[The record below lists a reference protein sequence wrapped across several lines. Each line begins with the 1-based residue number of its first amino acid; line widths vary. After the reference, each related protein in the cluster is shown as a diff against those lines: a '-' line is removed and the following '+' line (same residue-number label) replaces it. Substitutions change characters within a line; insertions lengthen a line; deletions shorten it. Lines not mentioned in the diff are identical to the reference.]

1 MKNKIANT
9 VTVLLWKENKRNY
22 ASVTAI
28 HNTVTSALNEI
39 FRNNNIFIQ
48 ITFTHALLLP
58 KDQTSIFYSHVAL
71 FSIQGDTKTANVKQQ
86 PAEAQDRTHDTCIR
100 STYNIHYHYTTE
112 VSFFQQFY
120 SDESFDYLVIMRTEQ
135 PTKYMF

>member
-9 VTVLLWKENKRNY
+9 VTALLWKENKRNY

-28 HNTVTSALNEI
+28 HNTVIHVSALNEI

-48 ITFTHALLLP
+48 MAFTHALLLP

-71 FSIQGDTKTANVKQQ
+71 FSIQCDTKTPNAIQKT
-86 PAEAQDRTHDTCIR
+86 AEAQDRTHDTSI
-100 STYNIHYHYTTE
+100 
-112 VSFFQQFY
+112 
-120 SDESFDYLVIMRTEQ
+120 
-135 PTKYMF
+135 